1 MWGMYRVTRPALL
14 FVFFHSLLNGQEFA
28 PSINSLSF
36 PHVASP
42 VIYGLQNGSPL
53 RSNDNGQT
61 WIPIYV
67 SAPGTAQGITAIAVQ
82 PDNPAVVYA
91 ITSMDRGGVWKS
103 TNSGATFAP
112 ANGGLPAGSDAV
124 RSFTIAVNNPQTL
137 YARVGDRVFR
147 STNGGQSWAARGN
160 LPANASAVGFSPNAP
175 ARAYTMVDGGQVF
188 RSTDE
193 GATWSPGGLVNPA
206 QPGRFALRFVVDFQ
220 DPDIAYVTTEV
231 SNSTGRCA
239 APGGGQWITR
249 DGGTSWSNIYE
260 SNACNVAGLL
270 SIDARRP
277 IVHISTGFFGRGYC
291 RSTDRGG
298 RFDCFD
304 SASPTGVDPRN
315 GDFIIGSGGRAISN
329 DAGLSWQSLAA
340 TVRPSLP
347 VVPTISLELEQG
359 TSASTVQ
366 RFVTPENSAYR
377 LPFTATVASGSWL
390 TLPSPNGTMS
400 TDLRVNF
407 SAAGLTPGSYPG
419 SLRLESPQANNSPV
433 TIPFELRVTPRADS
447 GLRYSISSVVRTDNI
462 LNYFTHDAS
471 NNLYGYSIVANRIF
485 RITPSNQISSF
496 LGNGTR
502 GASPNGTTTAN
513 LSLDAVWGMAID
525 RDGSLVLSE
534 GNSLRAIRNGAI
546 QTLIDSTATFG
557 GGNFP
562 TRFGSPRAVAVDSSN
577 RIYVGATPG
586 LVRRLPTGQL
596 ELAFSPQATG
606 PRPFYSDLAIT
617 ADGTIYIA
625 DSLAHTVYRLR
636 QGQLTVVAGTGTAG
650 FNGDGRAANTA
661 QLSRPGCVAV
671 DQAGNVLIC
680 DSGNNRVRAVTP
692 DGNIFT
698 VAGSGQILPE
708 AGVAATD
715 ASLSPSDIV
724 IDSEGNVVVVSSLT
738 ICRLT
743 AIRTPRPE
751 VSSGAMRNAAS
762 GGETVAP
769 GSLFSLYG
777 ANFANAS
784 TLVGESP
791 WPTTAGGVSVLVN
804 GTAVP
809 LYFVSPN
816 QINGQ
821 IPFNLAPGPATV
833 QVRNASGNSNPIP
846 FDVGATAPGI
856 LQFGENRAVAV
867 NPDGS
872 VNTAD
877 NPITA
882 GGILLVYLTGI
893 GEVDNPVATGAPASA
908 APLSRPTAPVRI
920 TVGDQEVEVLYLGL
934 APGFV
939 GLAQANISIPPMT
952 GTFPLTVTV
961 GGVSSNSPLISI
973 RE

>member
-1 MWGMYRVTRPALL
+1 MYRVVRPALL
-14 FVFFHSLLNGQEFA
+14 LLFLQSLLSSQEFA
-28 PSINSLSF
+28 PSISSLSF

-42 VIYGLQNGSPL
+42 VIYGLQSGSPL

-61 WIPIYV
+61 WTPIYV

-82 PDNPAVVYA
+82 PDNPSIVYA
-91 ITSMDRGGVWKS
+91 ITTMDRGGVWKS
-103 TNSGATFAP
+103 TNSGATFTP
-112 ANGGLPAGSDAV
+112 ANSGLPAGADAV
-124 RSFTIAVNNPQTL
+124 QSFTIAVNNPQTL
-137 YARVGDRVFR
+137 YARVGNRVFR

-160 LPANASAVGFSPNAP
+160 LPTNATAVGFSPNAP
-175 ARAYTMVDGGQVF
+175 ARAYTMVNGGQVF

-193 GATWSPGGLVNPA
+193 GATWNPGGLVNPA

-220 DPDIAYVTTEV
+220 DPDIAYVTSEV
-231 SNSTGRCA
+231 NNSTSRCT

-260 SNACNVAGLL
+260 SDFCNVAGVLA
-270 SIDARRP
+270 IDARRP

-315 GDFIIGSGGRAISN
+315 GDFIIGSAGRTVSN
-329 DAGLSWQSLAA
+329 DGGLSWQPFAA
-340 TVRPSLP
+340 SVRPSLP

-359 TSASTVQ
+359 TSGSTVQ
-366 RFVTPENSAYR
+366 RFATPESTGYR
-377 LPFTATVASGSWL
+377 LPYTAAVASGSWL
-390 TLPSPNGTMS
+390 SLPSPNGTTG
-400 TDLRVNF
+400 TDLRINF
-407 SAAGLTPGSYPG
+407 SAAALTPGTYPG

-433 TIPFELRVTPRADS
+433 TIPLELRVVPRADS
-447 GLRYSISSVVRTDNI
+447 GLRYSISSTIRTENI
-462 LNYFTHDAS
+462 LNHFARDAA

-485 RITPSNQISSF
+485 RITPSNQVSSF

-502 GASPNGTTTAN
+502 GASPNGTTSAN
-513 LSLDAVWGMAID
+513 LTLDAVSGMAVD
-525 RDGSLVLSE
+525 RDGNLVLSE
-534 GNSLRAIRNGAI
+534 GGSLRAIRNGAI
-546 QTLIDSTATFG
+546 QTLIDNTATFG

-596 ELAFSPQATG
+596 ELAFSPQSSG
-606 PRPFYSDLAIT
+606 PRPFYSDLAIA
-617 ADGTIYIA
+617 ADGSIYIA
-625 DSLAHTVYRLR
+625 DSLDDVVYRLR
-636 QGQLTVVAGTGTAG
+636 QGQLTVFAGTGTAG

-661 QLSRPGCVAV
+661 QLNRPSCVAV
-671 DQAGNVLIC
+671 DQAGNVFIC
-680 DSGNNRVRAVTP
+680 DNGNNRVRAVTP

-698 VAGSGQILPE
+698 IAGGGRTLPA
-708 AGVAATD
+708 AGVAATE

-724 IDSEGNVVVVSSLT
+724 IDSEGNVIIVSSLT

-769 GSLFSLYG
+769 GSLFSIYG
-777 ANFANAS
+777 ANFSNDS

-833 QVRNASGNSNPIP
+833 QVRNASGSSNPIP
-846 FDVGATAPGI
+846 FEVAATAPGI

-877 NPITA
+877 NPIAA

-893 GEVDNPVATGAPASA
+893 GAVDNAVATGAPASVD
-908 APLSRPTAPVRI
+908 PLSRPTAPVRI

-939 GLAQANISIPPMT
+939 GLAQANIRVPQVP
-952 GTFPLTVTV
+952 GTFPLTVSV
-961 GGVSSNSPLISI
+961 GDVSSNSPLISI

>member
-1 MWGMYRVTRPALL
+1 M
-14 FVFFHSLLNGQEFA
+14 
-28 PSINSLSF
+28 
-36 PHVASP
+36 
-42 VIYGLQNGSPL
+42 
-53 RSNDNGQT
+53 RSADNGQT
-61 WIPIYV
+61 WTPIYV
-67 SAPGTAQGITAIAVQ
+67 SNPGTAQNITAVVVQ
-82 PDNPAVVYA
+82 PDNPAIVYA

-103 TNSGATFAP
+103 TNSGAAFAP
-112 ANGGLPAGSDAV
+112 ANSGLPAGSLAV
-124 RSFTIAVNNPQTL
+124 QSFTIAVNSPQTL
-137 YARVGDRVFR
+137 YARVGTQVFR
-147 STNGGQSWAARGN
+147 STNGGQLWSARGN
-160 LPANASAVGFSPNAP
+160 LPTNATAVGFSLNAP

-188 RSTDE
+188 RSNDE
-193 GATWSPGGLVNPA
+193 GATWSLGGLVNPA
-206 QPGRFALRFVVDFQ
+206 ETGRFAVRFVVDFQ
-220 DPDIAYVTTEV
+220 DPDIAYVASEV
-231 SNSTGRCA
+231 NNSTGRCTL
-239 APGGGQWITR
+239 PGGGQWITR
-249 DGGTSWSNIYE
+249 DAGASWANIYA
-260 SNACNVAGLL
+260 SDFCNVSGFLT
-270 SIDARRP
+270 IDARRP

-298 RFDCFD
+298 RFECFN
-304 SASPTGVDPRN
+304 SAAPTGVDPRN
-315 GDFIIGSGGRAISN
+315 GDFIIGSGGRTVSN
-329 DAGLSWQSLAA
+329 DAGLSWQPLAS

-347 VVPTISLELEQG
+347 VVPLISLELEQG

-366 RFVTPENSAYR
+366 RFVTPESIAYR
-377 LPFTATVASGSWL
+377 LPFRATVASGSWL
-390 TLPSPNGTMS
+390 TLPSPNGTTG
-400 TDLRVNF
+400 TDLRLNF
-407 SAAGLTPGSYPG
+407 SAAGLTPGTYPG

-433 TIPFELRVTPRADS
+433 TIPFELRVVPRADS
-447 GLRYSISSVVRTDNI
+447 GLRYSISSTVRTDNI
-462 LNYFTHDAS
+462 LSYFTRDAS

-485 RITPSNQISSF
+485 RITPSNQVSSF

-513 LSLDAVWGMAID
+513 LTLDAVWGMAMD
-525 RDGSLVLSE
+525 RDGSLVLAE
-534 GNSLRAIRNGAI
+534 GSSLRAIRSGAI
-546 QTLIDSTATFG
+546 QTLIDDTATFG

-562 TRFGSPRAVAVDSSN
+562 IRFGSPRAVAVDSSN
-577 RIYVGATPG
+577 RVYVGASPG
-586 LVRRLPTGQL
+586 LVRRLPAGQL
-596 ELAFSPQATG
+596 ELAFTPQATG
-606 PRPFYSDLAIT
+606 PRPFYSDLAI
-617 ADGTIYIA
+617 AGDGTIFIA

-661 QLSRPGCVAV
+661 QLSRPSCVDV
-671 DQAGNVLIC
+671 DQAGNLLIC
-680 DSGNNRVRAVTP
+680 DSGNNRVRAVTA

-698 VAGSGQILPE
+698 VAGGGQTAPAVGI
-708 AGVAATD
+708 AATE

-724 IDSEGNVVVVSSLT
+724 IDSEGNVIVVSSLT

-762 GGETVAP
+762 GAESVAP

-791 WPTTAGGVSVLVN
+791 WPTTAGGASVLVN

-821 IPFNLAPGPATV
+821 IPFNLAPGPASV
-833 QVRNASGNSNPIP
+833 QVRNASGSSNPIP
-846 FDVGATAPGI
+846 FEVAATAPGI

-877 NPITA
+877 NPIAA

-893 GEVDNPVATGAPASA
+893 GAVDNPVATGAPASA
-908 APLSRPTAPVRI
+908 SPLSRPTAPFRI
-920 TVGDQEVEVLYLGL
+920 TAGDQEAEVLYLGL

-939 GLAQANISIPPMT
+939 GLAQANIRVRNVS
-952 GTFPLTVTV
+952 GTVPLTVTV
-961 GGVSSNSPLISI
+961 GDVTSNSPLISI
-973 RE
+973 VE